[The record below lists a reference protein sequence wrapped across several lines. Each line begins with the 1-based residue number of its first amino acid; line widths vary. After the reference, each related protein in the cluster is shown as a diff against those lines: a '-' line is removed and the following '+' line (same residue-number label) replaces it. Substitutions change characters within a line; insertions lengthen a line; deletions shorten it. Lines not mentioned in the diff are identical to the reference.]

1 MKAHNRFS
9 AGAYRWLGI
18 LLAGWLAC
26 GSPNQNSLVIATAAN
41 MQFAMT
47 ELTEAFTAETGVACE
62 AVIGSSG
69 KLTAQIQE
77 GAPFDILVSADLKY
91 PRELLRNGFAAEAPT
106 VYAYGRLVL
115 WTVRDTLSPAL
126 SGLADPA
133 IRHIALANPAT
144 APYGAAALQ
153 VLQRKGLATELAP
166 KLVYGESIA
175 QTNQFITSAAAEV
188 GFTALSVVRS
198 PAMRDRGRWIL
209 IDPADYD
216 PIAQGLVILNNRPG
230 AAASARQFRDFLRSA
245 SARAILEE
253 YGYDVPE

>member
-1 MKAHNRFS
+1 MSTHTRLS
-9 AGAYRWLGI
+9 IWLYGGLGV

-26 GSPNQNSLVIATAAN
+26 GSPNQTKLVIATAAN
-41 MQFAMT
+41 MQFAMA
-47 ELTEAFTAETGVACE
+47 ELTEAFTAETGIACE
-62 AVIGSSG
+62 TIIGSSG

-115 WTVRDTLSPAL
+115 WTVRDTLTPT
-126 SGLADPA
+126 LARLTDPA
-133 IRHIALANPAT
+133 VRHIALANPAT

-153 VLQRKGLATELAP
+153 VLQRQGLAGELAP
-166 KLVYGESIA
+166 RLVYGESIA
-175 QTNQFITSAAAEV
+175 QTNQFITSAAAEI

-198 PAMRDRGRWIL
+198 PAMRDRGKWTL
-209 IDPADYD
+209 VDPANYD
-216 PIAQGLVILNNRPG
+216 PIAQGLVILNNRPAADTG
-230 AAASARQFRDFLRSA
+230 ARRFRDFLRSA
-245 SARAILEE
+245 SARAILQD